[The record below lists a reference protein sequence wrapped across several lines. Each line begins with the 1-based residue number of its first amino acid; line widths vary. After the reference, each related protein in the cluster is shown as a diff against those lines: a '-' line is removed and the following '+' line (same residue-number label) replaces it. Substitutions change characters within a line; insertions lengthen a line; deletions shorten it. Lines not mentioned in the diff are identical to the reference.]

1 MLLIENNEYEK
12 ELVYLL
18 LLLSIFEKQK
28 LMSYNFYYIL
38 VGKNNAKI
46 QTNFQVKKSGSR
58 QIRKKKHLGHTQK
71 NTKKAHIESFGP

>member
-1 MLLIENNEYEK
+1 VLLIENNEYEK

-58 QIRKKKHLGHTQK
+58 QIRKKSIWDTH
-71 NTKKAHIESFGP
+71 KKTRKRPI